1 MTDLKPNDHARLR
14 RALRFIDDQAPLGPD
29 LPALEV
35 TVSTAERPRG
45 FNPALVV
52 VGALLATLMVF
63 VPIGLLVS
71 GEDPAEPGSDRAPTT
86 LSEAPPVLAR
96 DGNWTVEIW
105 QDGSEICYRTSV
117 DNPDQRTVST
127 GSQGCQTPSSFSIP
141 DVLNVFVAALYESNT
156 LTYEEILGLVTERA
170 DRLVITFESGDT
182 MELEPGDKVRHG
194 YRGFGVTDLDAPR
207 LGEPTTIEVFDG
219 ETSLGTYSHQQGK
232 PIS

>member
-71 GEDPAEPGSDRAPTT
+71 GEDPAEPGPSAD
-86 LSEAPPVLAR
+86 
-96 DGNWTVEIW
+96 NTV
-105 QDGSEICYRTSV
+105 
-117 DNPDQRTVST
+117 
-127 GSQGCQTPSSFSIP
+127 
-141 DVLNVFVAALYESNT
+141 
-156 LTYEEILGLVTERA
+156 
-170 DRLVITFESGDT
+170 
-182 MELEPGDKVRHG
+182 
-194 YRGFGVTDLDAPR
+194 
-207 LGEPTTIEVFDG
+207 
-219 ETSLGTYSHQQGK
+219 
-232 PIS
+232 

>member
-1 MTDLKPNDHARLR
+1 
-14 RALRFIDDQAPLGPD
+14 
-29 LPALEV
+29 
-35 TVSTAERPRG
+35 
-45 FNPALVV
+45 
-52 VGALLATLMVF
+52 
-63 VPIGLLVS
+63 
-71 GEDPAEPGSDRAPTT
+71 
-86 LSEAPPVLAR
+86 
-96 DGNWTVEIW
+96 
-105 QDGSEICYRTSV
+105 
-117 DNPDQRTVST
+117 
-127 GSQGCQTPSSFSIP
+127 
-141 DVLNVFVAALYESNT
+141 VAALYESNT